1 MIRAC
6 FSSSSL
12 ATSFFA
18 FLICYLYGL
27 RRVKYGS
34 SRGRVVSLRNS
45 ITRTAW
51 QSFWGAKRDARRE
64 SLAEDCLNLFEKT
77 RTASVLLV
85 VVITSH
91 LTVRRS
97 WKLMRSASCHQDL
110 LLALVKDGFGV
121 GSCMVRV
128 VSLSN

>member
-1 MIRAC
+1 MDPVGVGWCPLGIQ
-6 FSSSSL
+6 SL
-12 ATSFFA
+12 
-18 FLICYLYGL
+18 GL
-27 RRVKYGS
+27 LGNPFELVNHGFGVGS

-45 ITRTAW
+45 ISRTLW
-51 QSFWGAKRDARRE
+51 QSFWGAKRVARRE
-64 SLAEDCLNLFEKT
+64 SLAEKGLNLFEKT
-77 RTASVLLV
+77 RTASVLP

-97 WKLMRSASCHQDL
+97 WKLMRSASGLLDL
-110 LLALVKDGFGV
+110 LLALGV